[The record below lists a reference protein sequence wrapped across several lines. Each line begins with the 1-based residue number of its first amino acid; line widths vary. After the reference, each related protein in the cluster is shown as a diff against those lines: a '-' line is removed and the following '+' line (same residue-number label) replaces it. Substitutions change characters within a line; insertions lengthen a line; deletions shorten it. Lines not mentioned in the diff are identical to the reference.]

1 MDSRINGWYVGNI
14 VFGAF
19 IGWLI
24 VDPLTGA
31 MWALDS
37 EHVSGTLA
45 ETVASN
51 ETSSPQLRIVSLD
64 CVPESARGSMIR
76 VR

>member
-1 MDSRINGWYVGNI
+1 MVRRQHRLWG
-14 VFGAF
+14 F
-19 IGWLI
+19 IGWLV

-31 MWALDS
+31 MWALDL
-37 EHVSGTLA
+37 EHVSGSLA
-45 ETVASN
+45 ETVAMD

-64 CVPESARGSMIR
+64 AVPESARSRMIQ

>member
-1 MDSRINGWYVGNI
+1 V
-14 VFGAF
+14 
-19 IGWLI
+19 

-45 ETVASN
+45 ETVVLD

-64 CVPESARGSMIR
+64 AVPESARSRLIQLR
-76 VR
+76 